1 MPDHDIEDVARGL
14 LGKLLR
20 AGEKQSAG
28 VSTRRPALT
37 AAALKPYHD
46 LRSLAEKED
55 FEAVLKAARA
65 ASAVTLTWPPDAGE
79 RGFVQRVDLIDT
91 NKLAAC
97 LGIDTLASK
106 LSKAEALLGGFLEQ
120 FPVLGEILAA
130 WGRLAN
136 VRGLSP
142 DDALDFADAARTIQ
156 HMQDTRD
163 SRPIDQPIREVSAR
177 LFRDSKRIERL
188 TGPLTVLL
196 SGDLQPERREPTEV
210 WREIGLFREEQ
221 PVRLAGD
228 MVVACS
234 RVTTRLDAPYAAFS
248 ADSIRGLETVPTQV
262 LTIENLTTFHSEA
275 RRRFDDRVLLIYTG
289 GMPSPAWRSMYR
301 RLLGS
306 VTLGTPVT
314 HWGDIDEGG
323 FRIAAVLAQDARA
336 VGHVLQPWR
345 MHPND
350 VPIEQRKPASEATF
364 ARVRRH
370 AELAG
375 WTDLGLEIVRA
386 GFVAE
391 QESWTG

>member
-1 MPDHDIEDVARGL
+1 MPDIDIEDVARGL

-65 ASAVTLTWPPDAGE
+65 AGAVTLSWPPDAGE

-106 LSKAEALLGGFLEQ
+106 LSKAEALLGGLLEQ

-156 HMQDTRD
+156 YMQDTRD

-196 SGDLQPERREPTEV
+196 SGDLQPERREPSEV

-234 RVTTRLDAPYAAFS
+234 RVTTRLDAP
-248 ADSIRGLETVPTQV
+248 
-262 LTIENLTTFHSEA
+262 
-275 RRRFDDRVLLIYTG
+275 DRK
-289 GMPSPAWRSMYR
+289 
-301 RLLGS
+301 S
-306 VTLGTPVT
+306 VV
-314 HWGDIDEGG
+314 
-323 FRIAAVLAQDARA
+323 
-336 VGHVLQPWR
+336 
-345 MHPND
+345 
-350 VPIEQRKPASEATF
+350 
-364 ARVRRH
+364 
-370 AELAG
+370 
-375 WTDLGLEIVRA
+375 
-386 GFVAE
+386 
-391 QESWTG
+391 